1 MLMIL
6 CKKIETDNVF
16 EDLCKDKELFDFSNI
31 QDSKYYSNS
40 NNLVLGKMKDGTSGM
55 SIKGSVGLKSKMD
68 TIMHLKK
75 EKTVIKMLLIMNYDN

>member
-1 MLMIL
+1 
-6 CKKIETDNVF
+6 
-16 EDLCKDKELFDFSNI
+16 
-31 QDSKYYSNS
+31 
-40 NNLVLGKMKDGTSGM
+40 MKDGASGM